1 MVMTEHHG
9 QMGAHMMKTCLDEMA
24 THLVNRPCGIP
35 MMRGTFGVSKGVARA
50 ALTQRWDSILVWGV
64 QRVKAAAIM
73 NYWRAA
79 AFLLA
84 SLGSDGPGSGSGV
97 AEPAVPDSRLLEYRT
112 GTLDGIS
119 WMMPWIEFL
128 SGRTCILLWIL
139 YGNMVDFSFIVSLYV
154 SDLCNVTIEY
164 SYADCL
170 RSSVDDTRARWK
182 VCSGRFIATKSRDL
196 YS

>member
-1 MVMTEHHG
+1 MR
-9 QMGAHMMKTCLDEMA
+9 TCLDEMA

-79 AFLLA
+79 AFLA

-97 AEPAVPDSRLLEYRT
+97 AEPAVPADSRLLE
-112 GTLDGIS
+112 
-119 WMMPWIEFL
+119 
-128 SGRTCILLWIL
+128 
-139 YGNMVDFSFIVSLYV
+139 
-154 SDLCNVTIEY
+154 
-164 SYADCL
+164 
-170 RSSVDDTRARWK
+170 
-182 VCSGRFIATKSRDL
+182 
-196 YS
+196 